1 MSDVNTEKS
10 IFSIEADLEAIF
22 MELEDNGGEL
32 TPELEDKLK
41 ITQENFE
48 NKVSK
53 YVKAIRYYEDNVTIL
68 KGRKK
73 GIDDLLKVRE
83 NRVKRLRAVITDAV
97 TRYGVK
103 GKSGNSVLE
112 LWDAK
117 LFTRNTEAVELKEDR
132 IAILTEEFFDY
143 ARELYRQGILETGE
157 DIDPT
162 GMLEAINAVCTAK
175 YGEDFVPFTMG
186 DFANTRYKISFD
198 LTPKE
203 LLTDTQYILK
213 AFSALTYCSD
223 VAFCT
228 PKDSIKGYI
237 KTIDE
242 SDLSIAELKVNT
254 SINIK

>member
-1 MSDVNTEKS
+1 MSDVNIEQS
-10 IFSIEADLEAIF
+10 IFNIETDLEAIF

-32 TPELEDKLK
+32 TPELEQRLM

-53 YVKAIRYYEDNVTIL
+53 YVKAIRYYEDNVSIL

-175 YGEDFVPFTMG
+175 YGENFVPFTMG

-237 KTIDE
+237 KTINE
-242 SDLSIAELKVNT
+242 NDLSIAELKVNT
-254 SINIK
+254 SITIK

>member
-1 MSDVNTEKS
+1 MSDVNIEQS
-10 IFSIEADLEAIF
+10 IFNIEADLEAIF

-32 TPELEDKLK
+32 TPEIEEKLK

-53 YVKAIRYYEDNVTIL
+53 YVKAIRYYEDNVSIL

-83 NRVKRLRAVITDAV
+83 NRAKRLRAVIADAV
-97 TRYGVK
+97 SRYGIK
-103 GKSGNSVLE
+103 GKSGNRVFE

-162 GMLEAINAVCTAK
+162 GMLEAINAVCVAK

-237 KTIDE
+237 KAIDE

-254 SINIK
+254 SISIK

>member
-1 MSDVNTEKS
+1 MSDVNIEQS
-10 IFSIEADLEAIF
+10 IFNIETDLEAIF

-32 TPELEDKLK
+32 TPELEQRLM

-53 YVKAIRYYEDNVTIL
+53 YVKAIRYYEDNVSIL

-162 GMLEAINAVCTAK
+162 GMLEAINAVCAAK
-175 YGEDFVPFTMG
+175 YGENFVPFTMG

-242 SDLSIAELKVNT
+242 SDLSIAELKVNA

>member
-186 DFANTRYKISFD
+186 DFANIRYKISFD

>member
-1 MSDVNTEKS
+1 MSDVNIEQS
-10 IFSIEADLEAIF
+10 IFNIEADLEVIF

-32 TPELEDKLK
+32 TPELEQRLM

-53 YVKAIRYYEDNVTIL
+53 YVKAIRYYEDNVSIL

-175 YGEDFVPFTMG
+175 YGENFVPFTMG

-242 SDLSIAELKVNT
+242 SDLSIAELKVNA